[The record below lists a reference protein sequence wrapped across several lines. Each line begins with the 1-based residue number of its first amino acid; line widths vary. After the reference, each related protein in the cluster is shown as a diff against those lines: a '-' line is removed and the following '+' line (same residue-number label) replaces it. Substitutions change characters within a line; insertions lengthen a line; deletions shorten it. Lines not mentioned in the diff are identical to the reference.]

1 MNKYFKN
8 KKLAFSFIIV
18 FLMVFNSVL
27 LLPLYAY
34 AEEEI
39 STESI
44 SDKRE
49 GDNALNSDAT
59 ECVVGKDIRMTN
71 LIVLENGFYAIVDE
85 TENTE
90 LNTQDI
96 QFPILQGF
104 PDKTKTKYFTYRIF
118 DHNGNFMV
126 NLTTAVTGLYSH
138 VDSGSSKMLN
148 ISGSFSGAYANNI
161 SYSAVLNGSTGTI
174 YLYYRGIN
182 AGAIKYR
189 IYTNGYIGDI

>member
-39 STESI
+39 STESV

-49 GDNALNSDAT
+49 GDTTINSDAT

-126 NLTTAVTGLYSH
+126 NLTTAVTGLYSQ
-138 VDSGSSKMLN
+138 VDIGSSKMLN

-161 SYSAVLNGSTGTI
+161 SYSAVLNGSMGTI

>member
-8 KKLAFSFIIV
+8 KKLAFSFIIA

-39 STESI
+39 STESV

-49 GDNALNSDAT
+49 GDTTINSDGT

-90 LNTQDI
+90 LNTQNI

-104 PDKTKTKYFTYRIF
+104 PDKTKTKYFTHRVF
-118 DHNGNFMV
+118 DRNGKFMAY
-126 NLTTAVTGLYSH
+126 LTTSVTGLYSQ
-138 VDSGSSKMLN
+138 VDGGSSRIIN
-148 ISGSFSGAYANNI
+148 ISGSFRAHMQI
-161 SYSAVLNGSTGTI
+161 T
-174 YLYYRGIN
+174 YLIQPC
-182 AGAIKYR
+182 
-189 IYTNGYIGDI
+189 

>member
-8 KKLAFSFIIV
+8 KKLSFSFIIA

-39 STESI
+39 STESV

-49 GDNALNSDAT
+49 GDTTINSDGT

-85 TENTE
+85 IENTE
-90 LNTQDI
+90 LNTQNI

-104 PDKTKTKYFTYRIF
+104 PDKTKTKYFTHRVF
-118 DHNGNFMV
+118 DRNGKFMAY
-126 NLTTAVTGLYSH
+126 LTTSVTGLYSQ
-138 VDSGSSKMLN
+138 VDGGSSRIIN
-148 ISGSFSGAYANNI
+148 ISGSFSGAYANNL
-161 SYSAVLNGSTGTI
+161 SYSTVLNGSTGTI
-174 YLYYRGIN
+174 YMHYRGIN
-182 AGAIKYR
+182 VGAIKYR
-189 IYTNGYIGDI
+189 IYTNGYIEDI

>member
-8 KKLAFSFIIV
+8 KKLAFSFIIA

-39 STESI
+39 TTKFI

-49 GDNALNSDAT
+49 GDTTINSDGT

-71 LIVLENGFYAIVDE
+71 LILLENGFYAIVDE
-85 TENTE
+85 IENTE
-90 LNTQDI
+90 LNTQNI

-104 PDKTKTKYFTYRIF
+104 PDKTKTKYFTHRVF
-118 DHNGNFMV
+118 DRNGKFMAY
-126 NLTTAVTGLYSH
+126 LTTSVTGLYSQ
-138 VDSGSSKMLN
+138 VDGGSSRIIN
-148 ISGSFSGAYANNI
+148 ISGSFSGAYANNL
-161 SYSAVLNGSTGTI
+161 SYSTVLNGSTGTI
-174 YLYYRGIN
+174 YMHYRGIN
-182 AGAIKYR
+182 VGAIKYR
-189 IYTNGYIGDI
+189 IYTNGYIEDI

>member
-8 KKLAFSFIIV
+8 KKLAFSFIIA

-39 STESI
+39 STESV

-49 GDNALNSDAT
+49 GDTTINSDGT

-85 TENTE
+85 IENTE
-90 LNTQDI
+90 LNTQNI

-104 PDKTKTKYFTYRIF
+104 PDKTKTKYFTHRVF
-118 DHNGNFMV
+118 DRNGKFMAY
-126 NLTTAVTGLYSH
+126 LTTSVTGLYSQ
-138 VDSGSSKMLN
+138 VDGGSSRIIN
-148 ISGSFSGAYANNI
+148 ISGSFSGAYANNL
-161 SYSAVLNGSTGTI
+161 SYSTVLNGSTGTI
-174 YLYYRGIN
+174 YMHYRGIN
-182 AGAIKYR
+182 VGAIKYR
-189 IYTNGYIGDI
+189 IYTNGYIEDI

>member
-8 KKLAFSFIIV
+8 KKLAFSFIIA

-39 STESI
+39 STESV

-49 GDNALNSDAT
+49 GDTTINSDGT

-85 TENTE
+85 IENTE
-90 LNTQDI
+90 LNTQNI

-104 PDKTKTKYFTYRIF
+104 PDKTKTKYFTHRVF
-118 DHNGNFMV
+118 DRNGKFMAY
-126 NLTTAVTGLYSH
+126 LTTSVTALYSQ
-138 VDSGSSKMLN
+138 VDGGSSRIIN
-148 ISGSFSGAYANNI
+148 ISGSFSGAYANNL
-161 SYSAVLNGSTGTI
+161 SYSTVLNGSTGTI
-174 YLYYRGIN
+174 YMHYRGIN
-182 AGAIKYR
+182 VGAIKYR
-189 IYTNGYIGDI
+189 IYTNGYIEDI

>member
-90 LNTQDI
+90 LNTQNI

-104 PDKTKTKYFTYRIF
+104 PDKTKTKYFTHRIF
-118 DHNGNFMV
+118 DRNGNFML
-126 NLTTAVTGLYSH
+126 NLTTAVTGLYSQ
-138 VDSGSSKMLN
+138 VDGGSSRMLN
-148 ISGSFSGAYANNI
+148 ISESFSGAYANDF
-161 SYSAVLNGSTGTI
+161 SYSTVLNGSTGTI
-174 YLYYRGIN
+174 YLYYRGRN
-182 AGAIKYR
+182 AGAIKYG
-189 IYTNGYIGDI
+189 IYTNGYIGEI

>member
-8 KKLAFSFIIV
+8 KKLAFSFIIA

-39 STESI
+39 STKFI

-49 GDNALNSDAT
+49 GDTTINSDGT

-71 LIVLENGFYAIVDE
+71 LIMLENGFYAIVDE
-85 TENTE
+85 IENTE
-90 LNTQDI
+90 LNTQNI

-104 PDKTKTKYFTYRIF
+104 PDKTKTKYFTHRVF
-118 DHNGNFMV
+118 DRNGKFMAY
-126 NLTTAVTGLYSH
+126 LTTSVTGLYSQ
-138 VDSGSSKMLN
+138 VDGGSSRIIN
-148 ISGSFSGAYANNI
+148 ISGSFSGAYANNL
-161 SYSAVLNGSTGTI
+161 SYSTVLNGSTGTI
-174 YLYYRGIN
+174 YMHYRGIN
-182 AGAIKYR
+182 VGAIKYR
-189 IYTNGYIGDI
+189 IYTNGYIEDI

>member
-8 KKLAFSFIIV
+8 KKLAFSFIIA

-39 STESI
+39 STKFI

-49 GDNALNSDAT
+49 GDTTINSDGT

-71 LIVLENGFYAIVDE
+71 LIMLENGFYAIVDE
-85 TENTE
+85 IENTE
-90 LNTQDI
+90 LNTQNI

-104 PDKTKTKYFTYRIF
+104 PDKTKTKYFTHRVF
-118 DHNGNFMV
+118 DRNGKFMAY
-126 NLTTAVTGLYSH
+126 LTTSVTGLYSQ
-138 VDSGSSKMLN
+138 VDGGSSRIIN
-148 ISGSFSGAYANNI
+148 ISGSFSGAYANNF
-161 SYSAVLNGSTGTI
+161 SYSTVLNGSMGTI
-174 YLYYRGIN
+174 YMYYRGIN

-189 IYTNGYIGDI
+189 IYTNGYIEDI

>member
-8 KKLAFSFIIV
+8 KKLAFSFIIA

-39 STESI
+39 STESV

-49 GDNALNSDAT
+49 GDTTINSDGT

-85 TENTE
+85 IENTE
-90 LNTQDI
+90 LNTQNI

-104 PDKTKTKYFTYRIF
+104 PDKTKTKYFTHRVF
-118 DHNGNFMV
+118 DRNGKFMAY
-126 NLTTAVTGLYSH
+126 LTTSVTGLYSQ
-138 VDSGSSKMLN
+138 VDGGSSRIIN
-148 ISGSFSGAYANNI
+148 ISESFSGAYANDF
-161 SYSAVLNGSTGTI
+161 SYSTVLNGSTGTI
-174 YLYYRGIN
+174 YLYYRGRN
-182 AGAIKYR
+182 AGAIKYG
-189 IYTNGYIGDI
+189 IYTNGYIGEI

>member
-8 KKLAFSFIIV
+8 KKLAFSFIIA

-39 STESI
+39 STKFI

-49 GDNALNSDAT
+49 GDTTINSDGT

-71 LIVLENGFYAIVDE
+71 LILLENGFYAIVDE
-85 TENTE
+85 IENTE
-90 LNTQDI
+90 LNTQNI

-104 PDKTKTKYFTYRIF
+104 PDKTKTKYFTHRVF
-118 DHNGNFMV
+118 DRNGKFMA
-126 NLTTAVTGLYSH
+126 NLTTSVTGLYSQ
-138 VDSGSSKMLN
+138 VDGGSSRIIN
-148 ISGSFSGAYANNI
+148 ISGSFSGAYANNL
-161 SYSAVLNGSTGTI
+161 SYSTELNGSTGTI
-174 YLYYRGIN
+174 YMYYRGIN
-182 AGAIKYR
+182 VGAIKYR
-189 IYTNGYIGDI
+189 IYTNGYIEDI

>member
-8 KKLAFSFIIV
+8 KKLAFSFIIA

-39 STESI
+39 STESV

-49 GDNALNSDAT
+49 GDTTINSDGT

-90 LNTQDI
+90 LNTQNI

-104 PDKTKTKYFTYRIF
+104 PDKTKTKYFTHRVF
-118 DHNGNFMV
+118 DRNGKFMAY
-126 NLTTAVTGLYSH
+126 LTTSVTGLYSQ
-138 VDSGSSKMLN
+138 VDGGSSRIIN
-148 ISGSFSGAYANNI
+148 ISGSFSGAYANNL
-161 SYSAVLNGSTGTI
+161 SYSTVLNGSTGTI
-174 YLYYRGIN
+174 YLYYRGRN
-182 AGAIKYR
+182 AGAIKYG
-189 IYTNGYIGDI
+189 IYTNGYIGEI